1 VELMDRKLDLKVG
14 QKVAVK
20 IEEHSNASRH
30 VDMNL
35 DNIDKW
41 CFDGEVTKIGKK
53 YITVSFKGGYNPVEQ
68 FIVDEDYSQK
78 VKAGGSN
85 YRLYSSK
92 EEVIREYKSEKLYT
106 SIRNNFNDFDNN
118 NKFSLEQLEKI
129 MDIINKNND

>member
-1 VELMDRKLDLKVG
+1 M
-14 QKVAVK
+14 
-20 IEEHSNASRH
+20 
-30 VDMNL
+30 
-35 DNIDKW
+35 
-41 CFDGEVTKIGKK
+41 
-53 YITVSFKGGYNPVEQ
+53 
-68 FIVDEDYSQK
+68 DEDYSQK